1 MRHITRIAPCAVAV
15 AALLTCAAS
24 APAHD
29 WYIQSVD
36 YLLPGPGATVLFQG
50 WGHKLPLDDAIAGE
64 KIASLRLIAPDGSA
78 TTLTV
83 APERGFHV
91 TPVELSAPGIYT
103 VAGESN
109 PGYYNIYADIDG
121 KVRHSTDAL
130 DELKDAARV
139 MMSVRAYQFP
149 KTYLAVGDTDDA
161 STPQPVGAKLEIVP
175 VQAPGTLHAGDR
187 LELSILF
194 EGRPVPDGTEFD
206 ATYMGFSTEMED
218 YLYTGRTTTG
228 GRGHIDLACAGV
240 WYIRTHFTQP
250 AGGEWQGKCRELM
263 YNATLALSVAPRSAA
278 GAGREHSH

>member
-1 MRHITRIAPCAVAV
+1 MRHTMHIPPFAVVVAV
-15 AALLTCAAS
+15 LVACAAS

-36 YLLPGPGATVLFQG
+36 YLLPRPGSTVLFQG

-64 KIASLRLIAPDGSA
+64 KIASLRLLAPDGAA
-78 TTLTV
+78 TALTV
-83 APERGFHV
+83 EPGRGFHV
-91 TPVELSAPGIYT
+91 IPVELSAPGIYT

-109 PGYYNIYADIDG
+109 PGYYNIYADKDG
-121 KVRHSTDAL
+121 KVHHSTGAL

-149 KTYLAVGDTDDA
+149 KSYLAVGDTDGA

-187 LELSILF
+187 LEMSILF
-194 EGRPVPDGTEFD
+194 DGKPVPDGTEFD

-218 YLYTGRTTTG
+218 YLYTGRTTTSG
-228 GRGHIDLACAGV
+228 KGYVDLACAGV

-250 AGGEWQGKCRELM
+250 ASGEWQGKCRELM
-263 YNATLALSVAPRSAA
+263 YNATLTLSVAPRPAA
-278 GAGREHSH
+278 GAGHEHEH